1 MANIFPDSHTIKISI
16 KNLIQ
21 ILITKYQA
29 FFSRLLR
36 EMRIGELIQ
45 FKYKVW
51 IQKAVIEEIDWVNK
65 MVQVAWWE
73 NPYKVV
79 KVIEFDQVIK

>member
-1 MANIFPDSHTIKISI
+1 
-16 KNLIQ
+16 
-21 ILITKYQA
+21 
-29 FFSRLLR
+29 
-36 EMRIGELIQ
+36 MRIGELIQ

-51 IQKAVIEEIDWVNK
+51 IQTAIIEEIDWVNK

>member
-1 MANIFPDSHTIKISI
+1 
-16 KNLIQ
+16 
-21 ILITKYQA
+21 
-29 FFSRLLR
+29 
-36 EMRIGELIQ
+36 MRIGELIQ